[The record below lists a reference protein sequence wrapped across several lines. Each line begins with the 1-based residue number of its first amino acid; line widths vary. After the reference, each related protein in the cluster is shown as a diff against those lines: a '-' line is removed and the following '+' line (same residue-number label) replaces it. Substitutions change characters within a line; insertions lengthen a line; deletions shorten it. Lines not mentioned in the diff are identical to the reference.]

1 MYNARG
7 GSETSK
13 MKALIR
19 KQFPDEEDRREET
32 IEEVLSYH
40 SKQSG
45 DITVFYNEDGRK
57 RRMKIPSRKY
67 DSIEFIKED

>member
-13 MKALIR
+13 MKAVIK
-19 KQFPDEEDRREET
+19 KQFPDEEDPKEET
-32 IEEVLSYH
+32 IEDVLSYH

-45 DITVFYNEDGRK
+45 DVTVFHNEDGRK
-57 RRMKIPSRKY
+57 RRLKIPSRKY
-67 DSIEFIKED
+67 DSIEFVKED